1 MKITFPSRYSHISLS
16 EIPCLIADALSI
28 ASDDMTELI
37 KYEATVMQWNEVL
50 KNAVMSGHLIP
61 LNPMTLAPQP
71 NVHGSSLKSSVISR
85 ASLAKFLESYVLGLT
100 TSEDMLKIKGRRPIQ
115 LQLHQEEEILN
126 VLKELKYDLSN
137 LPVGPPGKKGIRHE
151 VREHLK
157 KKHIEWA
164 NRDGI
169 FDKAWERVL
178 KRDEVKR
185 KEKA

>member
-1 MKITFPSRYSHISLS
+1 MKITFPSGYSYISLS
-16 EIPCLIADALSI
+16 EIPCLVADALSI
-28 ASDDMTELI
+28 ASNDMTELI

-71 NVHGSSLKSSVISR
+71 NVHGSSLNSSVISI
-85 ASLAKFLESYVLGLT
+85 ASLAKLLELYGLGLT
-100 TSEDMLKIKGRRPIQ
+100 TTEDITKIKGGRTKPVQIQ
-115 LQLHQEEEILN
+115 QEEEILN
-126 VLKELKYDLSN
+126 ALKELKYDLSN
-137 LPVGPPGKKGIRHE
+137 LPIGPPGKKGIRHE

-157 KKHIEWA
+157 KKNIEWA
-164 NRDGI
+164 NRASI

-185 KEKA
+185 KEKT